1 MIYANNLLLC
11 HSFIFWLNL
20 LRARELDSY
29 PSSFHVNVFS
39 LSLMDDYL
47 QELGTSSHGLVVL
60 FH

>member
-39 LSLMDDYL
+39 LSLMD
-47 QELGTSSHGLVVL
+47 ELVLVLCVSYR
-60 FH
+60 